1 MTALLEV
8 ENLVAGYGSARIVN
22 DVSFAVAEGETVAL
36 LGRNGMGK
44 STLLRAIFGL
54 AQRFEGEVRVG
65 SRVVAP
71 RRPELIARLGLTLVP
86 DDRGVFPRLTVEEN
100 LRLASLGAAGAGDSR
115 LDPLAPFPE
124 LRERARQPAGALSGG
139 LQQQLAIARALSA
152 RPRMIAVDELSQ
164 GVQPSIVESLAV
176 ALMRVSDEHGIALL
190 IVDQSPAL
198 ATRICGRALI
208 MEKGRIAAD
217 VASATATSDYIDLL
231 VV

>member
-86 DDRGVFPRLTVEEN
+86 DDRGVFPRLTVE
-100 LRLASLGAAGAGDSR
+100 
-115 LDPLAPFPE
+115 
-124 LRERARQPAGALSGG
+124 
-139 LQQQLAIARALSA
+139 
-152 RPRMIAVDELSQ
+152 
-164 GVQPSIVESLAV
+164 
-176 ALMRVSDEHGIALL
+176 
-190 IVDQSPAL
+190 
-198 ATRICGRALI
+198 
-208 MEKGRIAAD
+208 
-217 VASATATSDYIDLL
+217 
-231 VV
+231 